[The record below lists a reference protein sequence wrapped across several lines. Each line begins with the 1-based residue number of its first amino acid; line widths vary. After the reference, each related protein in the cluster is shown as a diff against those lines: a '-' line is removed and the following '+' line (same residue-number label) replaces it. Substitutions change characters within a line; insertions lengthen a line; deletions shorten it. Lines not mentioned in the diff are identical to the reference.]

1 MPESSLPETTP
12 ESSLPETTTES
23 SLPEK
28 KVQFSYLGK
37 YIFSF
42 YHIYY
47 QKIKIYNILGCFKDK
62 AADRDFRFSYS
73 SIPMSNEKCAIKC
86 KSFGYKFF
94 GIQKE

>member
-42 YHIYY
+42 YHIYFISKN
-47 QKIKIYNILGCFKDK
+47 QNV
-62 AADRDFRFSYS
+62 
-73 SIPMSNEKCAIKC
+73 
-86 KSFGYKFF
+86 
-94 GIQKE
+94 